1 MNTRATSCLKCPAV
15 QKAFAAASTTRPS
28 NPPWKCG
35 CHKFILSQTHH
46 YHRNLS
52 TCRDTDF
59 NYTVQN
65 IFYVSGAGRT
75 MGLNVLMDPE
85 TTQSLALA
93 KSAYGIEVLIHDAEE
108 FPQASV
114 SSAIG
119 QPGTEVIM
127 SIVPSVISSKPA
139 IRSVPVQERQ
149 CYFADEQTL
158 RAARKYSLNS
168 CLAECRVDYIV
179 AKCDCVPFF
188 YPDLPAIQDKY
199 RQCGLND
206 VACLRTY
213 RSEYEHHLLTSLLC
227 RT

>member
-1 MNTRATSCLKCPAV
+1 
-15 QKAFAAASTTRPS
+15 
-28 NPPWKCG
+28 
-35 CHKFILSQTHH
+35 
-46 YHRNLS
+46 
-52 TCRDTDF
+52 
-59 NYTVQN
+59 
-65 IFYVSGAGRT
+65 

-85 TTQSLALA
+85 TTQSMALA

-114 SSAIG
+114 SSAIA

-139 IRSVPVQERQ
+139 IRSVSVQERQ
-149 CYFADEQTL
+149 CYFADEQRL

-206 VACLRTY
+206 VACMRMY
-213 RSEYEHHLLTSLLC
+213 RSEYNLHLFTSLNCNLC
-227 RT
+227 ALAAFLSSIQPPNGTVGFNTSKEIGMECSCLPACSETTYGLNTIDVRRTPGLQSAL